1 LLASLRKIVTLAKI
15 KTLSYSRYNKRM
27 LGCRMRLAK
36 SSKKL
41 LKMDPLRSSKNSCKT
56 KPRKRQGCA
65 NKKKRLKQIR
75 TINLRNSRKRS
86 DNKM

>member
-1 LLASLRKIVTLAKI
+1 MRKIVTLAKI
-15 KTLSYSRYNKRM
+15 KTLSYSRYNKKM
-27 LGCRMRLAK
+27 LGFRMRLAK

-41 LKMDPLRSSKNSCKT
+41 LRMDPRRSSKNSCKT

-86 DNKM
+86 DNKI

>member
-1 LLASLRKIVTLAKI
+1 MTLAKI

-36 SSKKL
+36 LSKKL
-41 LKMDPLRSSKNSCKT
+41 LRMDPRRSSKNSCKT

-75 TINLRNSRKRS
+75 TINLRNLRKRS
-86 DNKM
+86 DNKI